1 MAKKNFKRRKK
12 LIDPALQ
19 LRLTGTFV
27 ALSALALLL
36 QYLLFA
42 NVLAQAAAE
51 MPDGGSLLAA
61 RTGRLLLETLAT
73 SALVVLPLIAAVGV
87 LTTFKVAGPLYRF
100 RVYLIQVRRGEDP
113 GPCRIR
119 KTDALQELAVL
130 ITETTEP
137 LRSAA
142 REREVQ
148 TETASHDSRL
158 VA

>member
-1 MAKKNFKRRKK
+1 MAQKDFKRRRK

-42 NVLAQAAAE
+42 NVLAQTAAE
-51 MPDGGSLLAA
+51 LPDGGTQLAA
-61 RTGRLLLETLAT
+61 RSGRLLAETLAM
-73 SALVVLPLIAAVGV
+73 SALVILPLTAAAGV
-87 LTTFKVAGPLYRF
+87 LVTFKVAGPIYRF
-100 RVYLIQVRRGEDP
+100 RVYLRQVLRGEDP

-119 KTDALQELAVL
+119 KSDALQDLAQL

-137 LRSAA
+137 LRAAA
-142 REREVQ
+142 RERHA
-148 TETASHDSRL
+148 ETGSPAATPRR